1 LSLAEQVTKSLG
13 GTPDQN
19 RADPLLADA
28 HKAEPDQNAE
38 PQAKANYAYARW
50 HIQDDS
56 FTGYAKEWTL
66 SFLFLLKKHW
76 WKWDTKQSRYAPER
90 NVPRWR
96 QRPVTNL
103 VYAVFRSGLAKLT
116 KQRPTF
122 DVVPASGDTDDRNA
136 AKLGESVLH
145 QLWQQLK
152 LSTTHKRTAGWLLT
166 TGNAF
171 LRVHWDTDA
180 GAVAPLTTP
189 APHPDPEKAAQG
201 ETQDVAVD
209 DEGEPRQT
217 ADGAIDYAA
226 EPDQM
231 AQGEVAVSLVSP
243 LQIRFNPDAES
254 PEEAEEWYIGSLWPV
269 ERAAKQFKLPAAKL
283 ITGGDDALANALD
296 LVSAAASSSAKVD
309 VGMATGD
316 KSEEIGAR
324 VLVLEYYRKPCADYP
339 EGRHWVQ
346 VNRTPVTD
354 EQALPY
360 GFWPPCVAIQD
371 TPVPGQPWAIGLI
384 PQIVPLNDDLNRHTG
399 KIREHQVTMA
409 MGGAWILDPADRAL
423 VITSEPN
430 QKLVTK
436 APTGREPKQA
446 VPVSLPAEVYAER
459 DTIKQDCL
467 LVSGLNENAVGSAPD
482 GSPSGRSLLVQQ
494 EISNSVFEPT
504 LLALEQGFSEVGRR
518 MLTLARKYY
527 REDRILRT
535 RGQSGQWEFRAFSG
549 SDLTDGMDVQV
560 QAGSMFP
567 WAKSAKTGFVT
578 DLIELLP
585 GLVTGAS
592 GEIDTMK
599 LARYLDIGGI
609 GAFQPE
615 GDADLLEVQREQ
627 AKFADFKDGMDPLTI
642 DPQRLLGF
650 WQDHAKHAAGHR
662 ELLKRDRGQFD
673 QWHPLAQKNFLLH
686 LQLTDQTLT
695 SAVQGMQPSGAPPVA
710 AGDGGGPPGG
720 PADGAGAPGAPET
733 AQGDTQLTHGDMADA
748 GIQ

>member
-1 LSLAEQVTKSLG
+1 VSLAEQVNRSLG

-19 RADPLLADA
+19 RPDPLLADA
-28 HKAEPDQNAE
+28 HKAEPDQTADA
-38 PQAKANYAYARW
+38 QAKANYAYARW
-50 HIQDDS
+50 RIQDDS

-76 WKWDTKQSRYAPER
+76 WKWDTKQSRYAPEK

-152 LSTTHKRTAGWLLT
+152 LSTTHKRAAGWLLT

-171 LRVHWDTDA
+171 LRVHWDPDA
-180 GAVAPLTTP
+180 GTVSGLTVPVQHPETGEEVEAP
-189 APHPDPEKAAQG
+189 ANA
-201 ETQDVAVD
+201 
-209 DEGEPRQT
+209 EGEAIT
-217 ADGAIDYAA
+217 NEDGSPNMEA
-226 EPDQM
+226 EPHQM
-231 AQGEVAVSLVSP
+231 PQGEVAVSLVSP

-254 PEEAEEWYIGSLWPV
+254 PEDAEEWYIGSLWPV
-269 ERAAKQFKLPAAKL
+269 ERAAKQFKLPADKL

-309 VGMATGD
+309 VGMSTGD

-324 VLVLEYYRKPCADYP
+324 VLVLEYYRKPCGDYP

-346 VNRTPVTD
+346 VNRTPVT
-354 EQALPY
+354 EEEALPY

-409 MGGAWILDPADRAL
+409 MGGAYILDPADRNL

-436 APTGREPKQA
+436 APLGREPKQL
-446 VPVSLPAEVYAER
+446 VPASLPAEVYAER

-567 WAKSAKTGFVT
+567 WAKSAKL
-578 DLIELLP
+578 DLALTMLEKLP
-585 GLVTGAS
+585 GLVTGAT
-592 GEIDTMK
+592 GEVDTVK
-599 LARYLDIGGI
+599 LARYLDVGGI
-609 GAFQPE
+609 QAFQPE
-615 GDADLLEVQREQ
+615 GDADLLEIQREQ
-627 AKFADFKDGMDPLTI
+627 AAFADFKDGMDPLTI
-642 DPQRLLGF
+642 DPQTLLGF

-686 LQLTDQTLT
+686 LQLTDQTLG
-695 SAVQGMQPSGAPPVA
+695 AVVQSMQPSGTPPVA
-710 AGDGGGPPGG
+710 AGEDGGPPGG
-720 PADGAGAPGAPET
+720 PADGAGAPGSPTEQTSA
-733 AQGDTQLTHGDMADA
+733 DTQLTEGDMADA
-748 GIQ
+748 GIA